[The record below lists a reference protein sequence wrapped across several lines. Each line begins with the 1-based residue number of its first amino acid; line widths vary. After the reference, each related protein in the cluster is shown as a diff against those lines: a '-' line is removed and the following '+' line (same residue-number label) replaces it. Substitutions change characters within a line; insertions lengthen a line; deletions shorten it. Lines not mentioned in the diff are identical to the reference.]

1 MTGPAWSDDVAAA
14 GWIGPR
20 LLPFDAH
27 RVASVV
33 PGGFEDYA
41 RVLHPAEE
49 PGTGDRLVRWS
60 EVAAWSGQP
69 LRPDSQFH
77 SIALPPVRPSQPA
90 PWASQ
95 GPRQGSL
102 YPPDALVLAGLARGW
117 TSTPGRCWFCVWDG
131 YGWDTAVRLTPAGQP
146 AEPVPDPLPAE
157 VRSGPRVRLPN
168 REYLLYTGPCEAVTG
183 PAQLGDG
190 LPGEDQT
197 ANLWWPD
204 DQSWC
209 VASEIDL
216 GWSYVG
222 GPAGLIGQVL
232 ADSRIEALPVR
243 PDDPVSRV
251 EDWVDAWAQTAAGQ
265 LMTAGTATIATS
277 RGTIRATLRRPSW
290 PGAGWLE
297 TSSAGDNGVSG
308 GSRTRLSRGT
318 DAELRDEICLYL
330 TWQLIDLAGS

>member
-1 MTGPAWSDDVAAA
+1 LPAWSSAVGAAD
-14 GWIGPR
+14 WIGPR
-20 LLPFDAH
+20 LLPFDAY

-33 PGGFEDYA
+33 PGGFEAYA

-49 PGTGDRLVRWS
+49 PGTGDRLVRWA

-69 LRPDSQFH
+69 LDQDAQFH
-77 SIALPPVRPSQPA
+77 SVALPPVRPSQPA
-90 PWASQ
+90 PWRSQ

-102 YPPDALVLAGLARGW
+102 YPPDALVLAGLGRNW
-117 TSTPGRCWFCVWDG
+117 TTTPDRCWFCVWDG
-131 YGWDTAVRLTPAGQP
+131 YGWETAVRLTPAGQP
-146 AEPVPDPLPAE
+146 AEPVPDPLPTE
-157 VRSGPRVRLPN
+157 VRSGPRALLPN
-168 REYLLYTGPCEAVTG
+168 REYLLYTGPAEDVT
-183 PAQLGDG
+183 ALARLGDG

-204 DQSWC
+204 DQAWC

-232 ADSRIEALPVR
+232 ADPRIEALATS

-251 EDWVDAWAQTAAGQ
+251 EDWVDAWAQTAAEQ
-265 LMTAGTATIATS
+265 LMTSGTATVDTS

-290 PGAGWLE
+290 HGSGWLE
-297 TSSAGDNGVSG
+297 ISSAGDNGVSG
-308 GSRTRLSRGT
+308 GGSTRLSRGT
-318 DAELRDEICLYL
+318 DAELRDEICVYL
-330 TWQLIDLAGS
+330 TWQLIDLVGS

>member
-1 MTGPAWSDDVAAA
+1 MAAA
-14 GWIGPR
+14 DWIGAR
-20 LLPFDAH
+20 LLPFDDH

-33 PGGFEDYA
+33 PGGFGAYA

-49 PGTGDRLVRWS
+49 LGTGERLVRWA

-69 LRPDSQFH
+69 LRPDAQFH

-102 YPPDALVLAGLARGW
+102 YPPDALVLAGLARDW
-117 TSTPGRCWFCVWDG
+117 TTTPDRCWFCVWDG
-131 YGWDTAVRLTPAGQP
+131 YGWDSAVRLTPAGQP

-168 REYLLYTGPCEAVTG
+168 REYLLYTGPAEEVTA

-204 DQSWC
+204 DQAWC

-216 GWSYVG
+216 GWSYLG
-222 GPAGLIGQVL
+222 GPAGLIDQVL
-232 ADSRIEALPVR
+232 AEQRIEALPVG
-243 PDDPVSRV
+243 PDDLVSRV
-251 EDWVDAWAQTAAGQ
+251 EDWVDAWAQTAAEQ
-265 LMTAGTATIATS
+265 LMATGTATIDTS
-277 RGTIRATLRRPSW
+277 RGRIQATLRRPSW
-290 PGAGWLE
+290 YGAGWLE

-318 DAELRDEICLYL
+318 DAELRDEICVYL
-330 TWQLIDLAGS
+330 IWQLIDLVGS

>member
-1 MTGPAWSDDVAAA
+1 MSQPAWSDEIAAA
-14 GWIGPR
+14 DWIGPR
-20 LLPFDAH
+20 LLPFDDH

-33 PGGFEDYA
+33 PGGFEAYA

-49 PGTGDRLVRWS
+49 PGPDGRLVRWA

-77 SIALPPVRPSQPA
+77 SIALPAVRPSQPG

-102 YPPDALVLAGLARGW
+102 YPPDALALASLARDW
-117 TSTPGRCWFCVWDG
+117 TGTPDRCWFCVWDG
-131 YGWDTAVRLTPAGQP
+131 YGWAAVRLTPEGQP

-168 REYLLYTGPCEAVTG
+168 REYLLYTGRAEDVVMSA
-183 PAQLGDG
+183 LGDD
-190 LPGEDQT
+190 EQT

-204 DQSWC
+204 DQAWC

-251 EDWVDAWAQTAAGQ
+251 EDWVDTWAQSAAEQ
-265 LMTAGTATIATS
+265 LMTAGTATIGTS
-277 RGTIRATLRRPSW
+277 RGTVRATLRRPSW
-290 PGAGWLE
+290 HGSGWLE

-330 TWQLIDLAGS
+330 TWQLIDLVGS